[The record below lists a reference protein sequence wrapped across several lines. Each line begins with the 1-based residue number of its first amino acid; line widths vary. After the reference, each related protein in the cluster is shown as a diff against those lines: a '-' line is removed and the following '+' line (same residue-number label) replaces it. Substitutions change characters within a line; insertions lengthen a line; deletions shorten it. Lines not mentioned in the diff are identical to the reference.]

1 MGYWERVIEAV
12 SKINTFVI
20 TGDGRLGWEFLIYG
34 RLGKDDISSLKNQ
47 KYFDIRGRDIVLGVC
62 DTWGI
67 GQGLSDIITLNN

>member
-1 MGYWERVIEAV
+1 M
-12 SKINTFVI
+12 I
-20 TGDGRLGWEFLIYG
+20 TEGGILDWKFMIYG